1 MSDSLWLPYTQ
12 MQDVIPFFEV
22 EDAQGVY
29 LHLKDGR
36 QLIDTTAS
44 WWCMIH
50 GYKHPVMNAAIIA
63 QVEKF
68 SHVMLGGLQHQP
80 AMQLADKLVAVSPQ
94 GLNHVFFSDSGS
106 VGVEVALKMAMQY
119 WHNQKQPKKSKIL
132 SFNNAYHGDTSGCMS
147 VSDPDDMH
155 QLFAGLMPTHFF
167 ADAPSFGLL
176 ATADEIAQDLHASHA
191 TSARSILEKNHQN
204 IAAMIIEPLLQ
215 AAGGFNMYAPAY
227 LDELRALCDE
237 FNVLLIFDEVATGF
251 GRTGT
256 LFATDQCAISP
267 DIMVLSKGL
276 TGGYV
281 GQAATLTNDRVYK
294 AFLSTEKGKAFMHGP
309 TFMANPLACAAGVA
323 SIDLF
328 IKNDYLAKVAQIEQ
342 DFKDVFTQVK
352 SPLIKA
358 LRIQGATAIFDLSTS
373 EYGNELRY
381 FAADRGVW
389 IRPYLHYLYIMPPLI
404 IEKQHIQTIA
414 KVIQQWL
421 DTKSNN

>member
-1 MSDSLWLPYTQ
+1 MPDSLWFPYTQ

-22 EDAQGVY
+22 EDAEGVY
-29 LHLKDGR
+29 LKLKDGR
-36 QLIDTTAS
+36 ELIDTTSS

-50 GYKHPVMNAAIIA
+50 GYKHPVMNAAIIE

-68 SHVMLGGLQHQP
+68 SHVMMGGLQHQP
-80 AMQLADKLVAVSPQ
+80 AMQLADKLVAVAPK
-94 GLNHVFFSDSGS
+94 GINHVFFSDSGS

-119 WHNQKQPKKSKIL
+119 WYNKKQPKKSKIL
-132 SFNNAYHGDTSGCMS
+132 SFINAYHGDTSGCMS

-167 ADAPSFGLL
+167 ADAPSYGQQ
-176 ATADEIAQDLHASHA
+176 ATANEIAQDLNAEHV

-256 LFATDQCAISP
+256 LFATDQCKISP

-281 GQAATLTNDRVYK
+281 GQAATLTNDRVYN
-294 AFLSTEKGKAFMHGP
+294 AFLSDEKGKAFMHGP

-328 IKNDYLAKVAQIEQ
+328 LKNDYLAKVTQIEQ
-342 DFKDVFTQVK
+342 DFKAVFAQVR

-358 LRIQGATAIFDLSTS
+358 LRIQGATAIFDLTTS
-373 EYGNELRY
+373 EFGNELRY

-404 IEKQHIQTIA
+404 IEKHHIQTIA
-414 KVIQQWL
+414 NVIQQWL
-421 DTKSNN
+421 DTKK

>member
-1 MSDSLWLPYTQ
+1 
-12 MQDVIPFFEV
+12 
-22 EDAQGVY
+22 
-29 LHLKDGR
+29 
-36 QLIDTTAS
+36 
-44 WWCMIH
+44 
-50 GYKHPVMNAAIIA
+50 
-63 QVEKF
+63 
-68 SHVMLGGLQHQP
+68 
-80 AMQLADKLVAVSPQ
+80 MQLADKLVEVSPE

-106 VGVEVALKMAMQY
+106 VGVEVALKMAMQF
-119 WHNQKQPKKSKIL
+119 WQNNNQPQKSKIL
-132 SFNNAYHGDTSGCMS
+132 SFINAYHGDTSGCMS

-155 QLFAGLMPTHFF
+155 KIFAVLMPKHYF
-167 ADAPSFGLL
+167 ADAPSFGMQ
-176 ATADEIAQDLHASHA
+176 ATAEQIAQDLS
-191 TSARSILEKNHQN
+191 SARHILEQNHEQ

-256 LFATDQCAISP
+256 LFATDQCNISP

-281 GQAATLTNDRVYK
+281 GQSATLTNDRVYD
-294 AFLSTEKGKAFMHGP
+294 AFLSNEKGKAFMHGP

-328 IKNDYLAKVAQIEQ
+328 LKENYLAKVQQITQ
-342 DFKDVFTQVK
+342 DFHDVFSQVK
-352 SPLIKA
+352 SPLLKTV
-358 LRIQGATAIFDLSTS
+358 RIQGATAIFVLTTS

-389 IRPYLHYLYIMPPLI
+389 IRPYINYLYIMPPLI

-414 KVIQQWL
+414 DVIQVWL
-421 DTKSNN
+421 NTKI

>member
-1 MSDSLWLPYTQ
+1 MSNALWFPYTQ

-22 EDAQGVY
+22 DDAEGVFFK
-29 LHLKDGR
+29 LKDGR
-36 QLIDTTAS
+36 ELIDTTSS
-44 WWCMIH
+44 WCCMIH
-50 GYKHPVMNAAIIA
+50 GYKHPVMNAALKA
-63 QVEKF
+63 QIDKF
-68 SHVMLGGLQHQP
+68 SHVMMGGLQHQP
-80 AMQLADKLVAVSPQ
+80 AMQLADKLVEVSPE

-106 VGVEVALKMAMQY
+106 VGVEVALKMAMQF
-119 WHNQKQPKKSKIL
+119 WQNNNQPQKSKIL
-132 SFNNAYHGDTSGCMS
+132 SFINAYHGDTSGCMS

-155 QLFAGLMPTHFF
+155 KIFAGLMPKHYF
-167 ADAPSFGLL
+167 ADAPSFGMQ
-176 ATADEIAQDLHASHA
+176 ATAEQIAQDLS
-191 TSARSILEKNHQN
+191 SARHILEQNHEQ

-256 LFATDQCAISP
+256 LFATDQCNISP

-281 GQAATLTNDRVYK
+281 GQSATLTNDRVYD
-294 AFLSTEKGKAFMHGP
+294 AFLSNEKGKAFMHGP

-328 IKNDYLAKVAQIEQ
+328 LKENYLAKVQQITQ
-342 DFKDVFTQVK
+342 DFHDVFSQVK
-352 SPLIKA
+352 SPLLKTV
-358 LRIQGATAIFDLSTS
+358 RIQGATAIFVLTTS

-389 IRPYLHYLYIMPPLI
+389 IRPYINYLYIMPPLI

-414 KVIQQWL
+414 DVIQVWL
-421 DTKSNN
+421 NTKI

>member
-1 MSDSLWLPYTQ
+1 MSNALWFPYTQ

-22 EDAQGVY
+22 DDAEGVY
-29 LHLKDGR
+29 LKLKDGR
-36 QLIDTTAS
+36 ELIDTTSS

-50 GYKHPVMNAAIIA
+50 GYKHPAMNAALKA
-63 QVEKF
+63 QIDKF
-68 SHVMLGGLQHQP
+68 SHVMMGGLQHQP
-80 AMQLADKLVAVSPQ
+80 AMQLADKLVEVSPE

-119 WHNQKQPKKSKIL
+119 WQNNNQPNKSKIL
-132 SFNNAYHGDTSGCMS
+132 SFINAYHGDTSGCMS

-155 QLFAGLMPTHFF
+155 KLFAGLMPKHYF
-167 ADAPSFGLL
+167 ADAPSFGMQ
-176 ATADEIAQDLHASHA
+176 ATAEQIAQDL
-191 TSARSILEKNHQN
+191 TSARQILEQNHEQ

-227 LDELRALCDE
+227 LDTLRALCDE

-256 LFATDQCAISP
+256 LFATDQCNISP

-281 GQAATLTNDRVYK
+281 GQSATLTNDRVYDS
-294 AFLSTEKGKAFMHGP
+294 FLSNEKGKAFMHGP

-328 IKNDYLAKVAQIEQ
+328 LKENYLAKVQQIAQ
-342 DFKDVFTQVK
+342 DFHDVFSQVK
-352 SPLIKA
+352 SPLLKTV
-358 LRIQGATAIFDLSTS
+358 RIQGATAIFVLTTS

-389 IRPYLHYLYIMPPLI
+389 IRPYINYLYIMPPLI

-414 KVIQQWL
+414 DVIQEWL
-421 DTKSNN
+421 NTKV

>member
-1 MSDSLWLPYTQ
+1 MADSLWFPYTQ

-29 LHLKDGR
+29 LKLKDGR
-36 QLIDTTAS
+36 ELIDTTSS

-50 GYKHPVMNAAIIA
+50 GYKHPVMNAALIA
-63 QVEKF
+63 QVNKF
-68 SHVMLGGLQHQP
+68 SHVMMGGLQHQP
-80 AMQLADKLVAVSPQ
+80 AMQLADMLVEIAPK

-106 VGVEVALKMAMQY
+106 VGVEVSLKMAMQY
-119 WHNQKQPKKSKIL
+119 WQNKGNTQKTKIL
-132 SFNNAYHGDTSGCMS
+132 AFMNAYHGDTTGCMS
-147 VSDPDDMH
+147 VSDPDNMH

-167 ADAPSFGLL
+167 ADAPSFGLD
-176 ATADEIAQDLHASHA
+176 ATAVQIADDLS
-191 TSARSILEKNHQN
+191 SARKILEEHHQQ

-227 LDELRALCDE
+227 LDALRLLCDE

-251 GRTGT
+251 GRTGS

-281 GQAATLTNDRVYK
+281 GQAATLTNDRVFN
-294 AFLSTEKGKAFMHGP
+294 AFLSDEKGKAFMHGP

-323 SIDLF
+323 SLKLF
-328 IKNDYLAKVAQIEQ
+328 KDEHYLDKVKQIEK
-342 DFKDVFTQVK
+342 DFKAVFSQVT

-358 LRIQGATAIFDLSTS
+358 LRIQGATAIFDLTTD

-389 IRPYLHYLYIMPPLI
+389 MRPYLNYLYIMPPLI
-404 IEKQHIQTIA
+404 IEKHHIQTIA
-414 KVIQQWL
+414 DVIQQWL
-421 DTKSNN
+421 DTKK